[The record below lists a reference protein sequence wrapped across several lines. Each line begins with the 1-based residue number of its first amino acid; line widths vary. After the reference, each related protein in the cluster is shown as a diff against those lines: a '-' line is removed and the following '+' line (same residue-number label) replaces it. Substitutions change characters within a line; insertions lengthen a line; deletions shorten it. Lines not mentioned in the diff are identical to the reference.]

1 MKNNKNLFKCLAV
14 VGGLL
19 ICSGA
24 WALTEE
30 EKRALCKTPKIL
42 GFNLPEYSQDNKVEV
57 PPESEIHF
65 TISGWTDIN
74 TLAVTVKN
82 EKLPLTIENK
92 NLFFKVSTK
101 LPPSL
106 NGKFV
111 RVNVDAKAEFGCRG
125 SDGWLL
131 KVANTGQTAGA
142 VQTPEAAAPATTTA
156 EAPQSGVETKVE
168 ASQSANP
175 TSKAAEPATQ
185 KGAAAP

>member
-14 VGGLL
+14 IGGLL
-19 ICSGA
+19 ISAGA

-30 EKRALCKTPKIL
+30 EKKALCKTPKIL

-74 TLAVTVKN
+74 TLVVKAKN

-92 NLFFKVSTK
+92 NLFYKISTK
-101 LPPSL
+101 LPASL

-131 KVANTGQTAGA
+131 KVANSGQAA
-142 VQTPEAAAPATTTA
+142 EPVPVPEAAPSA
-156 EAPQSGVETKVE
+156 EAPQVAAEPKVD
-168 ASQSANP
+168 ATQAVDQTP
-175 TSKAAEPATQ
+175 KAAEPE
-185 KGAAAP
+185 KENSAPVQ

>member
-1 MKNNKNLFKCLAV
+1 MKNNKKLFKCLAV

-19 ICSGA
+19 ISSGA

-42 GFNLPEYSQDNKVEV
+42 GFNLPEYSEDNKVEV

-74 TLAVTVKN
+74 TLVVKAKN

-92 NLFFKVSTK
+92 NLFYKISTK
-101 LPPSL
+101 LPASL

-111 RVNVDAKAEFGCRG
+111 RVNVDARAEYGCRG

-131 KVANTGQTAGA
+131 KVANSGQTAESGQA
-142 VQTPEAAAPATTTA
+142 TEVEAPVTSPA
-156 EAPQSGVETKVE
+156 EAPQIADEPKADAIKPADQT
-168 ASQSANP
+168 P
-175 TSKAAEPATQ
+175 KAAEPATEIS
-185 KGAAAP
+185 APAQ

>member
-19 ICSGA
+19 ISSGA

-42 GFNLPEYSQDNKVEV
+42 GFNLPEYSADNKVEV

-74 TLAVTVKN
+74 TLTVKAKN

-101 LPPSL
+101 LPASF

-131 KVANTGQTAGA
+131 KVANTGQAAGA
-142 VQTPEAAAPATTTA
+142 GQTPEAAAPVTPPA
-156 EAPQSGVETKVE
+156 EAPQTAAEPKVE
-168 ASQSANP
+168 ASQPADQ
-175 TSKAAEPATQ
+175 TSKAAEPA
-185 KGAAAP
+185 KEISAPVQ